1 MSYKK
6 GAPSLPPP
14 SGQNAHI
21 ETNNFLFEC
30 TVAVPVGI
38 GYQGIMSSQCHIYK
52 AYKVYYRVLHFMLGL
67 FQGVPLADI
76 ECINRRE
83 AATPP
88 PPPPPPHAH

>member
-30 TVAVPVGI
+30 TAMPVGI
-38 GYQGIMSSQCHIYK
+38 GYQGIMSSQCHIRRIRCIIVFYI
-52 AYKVYYRVLHFMLGL
+52 YIWL

-88 PPPPPPHAH
+88 PPPPHAH